1 MPLSQ
6 VLIAAGLVPVLV
18 NVLLYVF
25 STADG
30 VRTDSVRMPRTLFW
44 AGTIGGASCL
54 CLTVFLSLFQ
64 RRMLWSVI
72 AISAGLLS
80 IVCVL
85 AYYSIRI
92 RYDEDTFLCRRFF
105 SRKIWSYT
113 DIEGV
118 IPGANGDYTLVLK
131 KGKIRVDGMAHGG
144 AQFLSYAEDR
154 HFAAGLGPIP
164 DVPGRLFHGNVV
176 DPVPKAVLM
185 CLPGVAL
192 TALAVWSIVE
202 WCSLEVPC
210 SPENA
215 DGVLICWAAAVCY
228 WCFVVFAFHILN
240 HAEKHP
246 RLAAL
251 LVKKEELNI

>member
-30 VRTDSVRMPRTLFW
+30 VRTDIVRMPRALFW
-44 AGTIGGASCL
+44 AGTIGGAFCL
-54 CLTVFLSLFQ
+54 GLTVVLSIFRL
-64 RRMLWSVI
+64 RMLWSVVAVSGGI
-72 AISAGLLS
+72 AVNCLRFCLL
-80 IVCVL
+80 L
-85 AYYSIRI
+85 HPYP
-92 RYDEDTFLCRRFF
+92 LRRGHF
-105 SRKIWSYT
+105 S
-113 DIEGV
+113 V
-118 IPGANGDYTLVLK
+118 
-131 KGKIRVDGMAHGG
+131 
-144 AQFLSYAEDR
+144 Q
-154 HFAAGLGPIP
+154 
-164 DVPGRLFHGNVV
+164 
-176 DPVPKAVLM
+176 KAVLM

-202 WCSLEVPC
+202 WCPLEVPC
-210 SPENA
+210 CPENA

-251 LVKKEELNI
+251 LIKQEELNI